1 MKKHSR
7 KELRM
12 TKIASEIL
20 MTETQF
26 LLALQRTKKSYK
38 WQLCGKKIR
47 GVARNG
53 NDKGQLFD
61 PVTAVSRYTG
71 KGTYEV
77 TQRGRK
83 KAGKSTGLSTTLTNT
98 VIHAADAKNNHGGSQ
113 VLRGRIRQVLDV

>member
-1 MKKHSR
+1 
-7 KELRM
+7 M
-12 TKIASEIL
+12 TTMVKGK

-26 LLALQRTKKSYK
+26 LLALQKTQKSYK
-38 WQLCGKKIR
+38 WQLRGKKIR

-53 NDKGQLFD
+53 KDRGEVCD

-71 KGTYEV
+71 NGTYEV

-83 KAGKSTGLSTTLTNT
+83 RAGKSTGLSTTLTNT
-98 VIHAADAKNNHGGSQ
+98 VVNASDAKYNHGGSQ